1 METYLIVGL
10 GNPGN
15 EYAFTRHNIGF
26 IALDVL
32 AQSYQASGWSKEHK
46 AELVKIK
53 TAVGNLIL
61 AKPQTFM
68 NRSGESVIPLLQYYK
83 IDVSR
88 LLVIQDDIDQEF
100 GKIRFHQNRG
110 HGGHNGIRHISE
122 QLGHNNYAR
131 LKLGVGR
138 PPNPGPPVADWVLSK
153 FSKQD
158 EPLLTDFMN
167 RSADAIECWIE
178 NGLQIAS
185 TRFNGV

>member
-15 EYAFTRHNIGF
+15 EYTFTRHNIGF
-26 IALDVL
+26 LALDVF
-32 AQSYQASGWSKEHK
+32 AQAYQASSWSKEHK
-46 AELVKIK
+46 AEVVKLK
-53 TAVGNLIL
+53 TDLGTLIL
-61 AKPQTFM
+61 AKPQTYM

-83 IDVSR
+83 IETSR

-138 PPNPGPPVADWVLSK
+138 PPSPGPSVADWVLSK
-153 FSKQD
+153 YSKQD
-158 EPLLTDFMN
+158 EPLLTEFMN
-167 RSADAIECWIE
+167 KTGDAIECWIE
-178 NGLQIAS
+178 KGLQIAS
-185 TRFNGV
+185 TRFNGI